1 MIFKLFHAKLNTG
14 GKTAEQIKNEFEGYA
29 PSNEEVQR
37 WIKAYDLINGLEVV
51 VMASMRENSYS
62 LVGWDEKDDDKFREY
77 TYLVEQDPLFGSY
90 IDNYEGFIADWGMD
104 EYCSSVSLCFDGSD
118 LEIIERLKTKSEQ

>member
-14 GKTAEQIKNEFEGYA
+14 GKTPEQIKNEFEGYV
-29 PSNEEVQR
+29 PSNEEIQR
-37 WIKAYDLINGLEVV
+37 WIKAYNLINGLEVV
-51 VMASMRENSYS
+51 VMESMRENSYS
-62 LVGWDEKDDDKFREY
+62 LVGWDEQDDDKFREY

-104 EYCSSVSLCFDGSD
+104 EYCPSGSLCFDGSD
-118 LEIIERLKTKSEQ
+118 LEIIERLKSKSEQ